1 MAIFVLIACIGNGLA
16 FQTESEELISLYDEN
31 DSIVELTDANFVSA
45 VQHPERLWVVEF
57 YAHWCGHCQR
67 FSPTWKN
74 LAKEF
79 DGKSIFDLIF
89 YAEKLVAFAKARKLP
104 PNQPNIDIYKMTFM
118 RFI

>member
-1 MAIFVLIACIGNGLA
+1 MTQKARLAIFLLIAYIGNGLA
-16 FQTESEELISLYDEN
+16 IQTESEELISLYDEN

-45 VQHPERLWVVEF
+45 VQHPERIWVVEF

-79 DGKSIFDLIF
+79 DGEL
-89 YAEKLVAFAKARKLP
+89 
-104 PNQPNIDIYKMTFM
+104 TF
-118 RFI
+118 